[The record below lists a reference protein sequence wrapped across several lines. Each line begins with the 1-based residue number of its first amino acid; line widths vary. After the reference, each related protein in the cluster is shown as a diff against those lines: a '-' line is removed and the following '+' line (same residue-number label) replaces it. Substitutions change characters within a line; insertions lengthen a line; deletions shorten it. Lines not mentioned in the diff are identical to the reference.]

1 MKSCVKFSITRRGR
15 RFHRMAAAG
24 LDPEVREGD
33 PQRIAHT
40 TAPFRH
46 FHQSVI
52 LSECSLTNPLQKIW
66 KF

>member
-1 MKSCVKFSITRRGR
+1 MKSCVKFNITRRGR
-15 RFHRMAAAG
+15 QFLRMAAAG

-40 TAPFRH
+40 AALLSH
-46 FHQSVI
+46 FHKSVI
-52 LSECSLTNPLQKIW
+52 LCEHSLTNPLQKIW